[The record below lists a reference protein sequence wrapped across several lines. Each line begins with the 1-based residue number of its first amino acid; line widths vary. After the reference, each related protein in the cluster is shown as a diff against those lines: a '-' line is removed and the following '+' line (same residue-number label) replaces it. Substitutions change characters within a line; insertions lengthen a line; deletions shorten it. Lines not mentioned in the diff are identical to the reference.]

1 MLFQIQFFVS
11 LMQLAIPSL
20 DMAAIP
26 RKENDGKVG
35 PEHTLEG
42 SEGCKGDSAKLEK
55 LQEEAQ
61 R

>member
-1 MLFQIQFFVS
+1 
-11 LMQLAIPSL
+11 MQLAIPSL